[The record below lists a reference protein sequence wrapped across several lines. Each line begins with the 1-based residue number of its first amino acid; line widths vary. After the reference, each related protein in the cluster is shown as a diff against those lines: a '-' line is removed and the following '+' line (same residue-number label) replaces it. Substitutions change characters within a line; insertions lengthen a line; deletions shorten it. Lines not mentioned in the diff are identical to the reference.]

1 MVLLQ
6 IIHSQREITLTKN
19 HVMIFRNVFTASL
32 LTLTILFLNSC
43 QSTGNEENSKPNI
56 LIIFIDDFG
65 WPGIGCYGNSRVETP
80 NIDRLSNEGMK
91 FTDAYVNPQ
100 CTPTRA
106 SLLTGQHTARLRM
119 WHVVGRYG
127 FPFARMHEPPYR
139 QNLPAE
145 TYTVAE
151 ALRDNGYYT
160 ALLGK
165 WHLSTW
171 SKRFPVPDGYYTTLF
186 QEGKDKHG
194 FDYVD
199 IAPNPNYHQRG
210 DKGVDYLTDEA
221 IQIMQDHQDKHNQ
234 PFFIYL
240 SHHTIHGPV
249 LAPRSLV
256 QKYLDLGYPEEG
268 QWNATYLA
276 AIEHMDQSVGRLL
289 DTMKELGLEE
299 NTIVMFYTDNG
310 GVEKFYSN
318 APLRAGKGSAY
329 EGGIRVP
336 LLFRW
341 PGKIEAGKVS
351 NLPVHVTDIYPTLLK
366 LTGSESKKDWILDGI
381 SVAPELLGEE
391 MTRNRELFWYMPL
404 YDYQWGATPSAVI
417 RSGDYKLILS
427 FGDYYDHHTDN
438 YDPTGR
444 LELYNLQED
453 LGETHDL
460 SEKEPELCRQMEERL
475 MHWIVEEMHAPLPVE
490 NPSYDR
496 SRIFE
501 RSNDFNFEP
510 FFEYPLPDIKIKT
523 GEELKFH
530 FPRNLVADY
539 DEEGYNLQ
547 LSPEP
552 GREWPNWLTYNSIDQ
567 ALLGTP
573 ATPGSWT
580 LLLKATD
587 PQGASAGQT
596 LRIMVEASE

>member
-1 MVLLQ
+1 MIGVPYIIQNEYNPNKINKTMASKKTFPAWILLMTVIFITSCRTAQ
-6 IIHSQREITLTKN
+6 DEPISQP
-19 HVMIFRNVFTASL
+19 NV
-32 LTLTILFLNSC
+32 
-43 QSTGNEENSKPNI
+43 

-80 NIDRLSNEGMK
+80 NIDRIAVEGMK

-119 WHVVGRYG
+119 WHVIGRYG
-127 FPFARMHEPPYR
+127 FPYARMHEPPYR
-139 QNLPAE
+139 ENLPAE
-145 TYTVAE
+145 TYTLAE
-151 ALRDNGYYT
+151 ALRDNGYRT

-171 SKRFPVPDGYYTTLF
+171 SDRYPVPDGYYTTLF

-199 IAPNPNYHQRG
+199 IARNPNYHQTG

-221 IQIMQDHQDKHNQ
+221 IQFMEEKSDK

-249 LAPRSLV
+249 LAPEPLV

-276 AIEHMDQSVGRLL
+276 AIEHMDHSVGRLL
-289 DTMKELGLEE
+289 DQMKTLGLEN

-336 LLFRW
+336 LMVRW
-341 PGKIEAGKVS
+341 PGKIEAGAVS
-351 NLPVHVTDIYPTLLK
+351 NLPVHVTDIYPTFLE
-366 LTGSESKKDWILDGI
+366 LTGTEKKKDWILDGI
-381 SVAPELLGEE
+381 SVAPELLGRKMDRE
-391 MTRNRELFWYMPL
+391 RELFWYMPL

-417 RSGDYKLILS
+417 RTGDYKLIKS
-427 FGDYYDHHTDN
+427 FGDYYDHHTDT
-438 YDPTGR
+438 YVPEGR
-444 LELYNLQED
+444 VELYNLAED

-460 SEKEPELCRQMEERL
+460 SAEDPEMAKILEERL
-475 MHWIVEEMHAPLPVE
+475 MLWIVEEMHAPLPVE
-490 NPSYDR
+490 NPEYDR
-496 SRIFE
+496 ARIFE

-510 FFEYPLPDIKIKT
+510 FFEHPLPDIRLRT
-523 GEELKFH
+523 GEALKFPI
-530 FPRNLVADY
+530 PRPLVADY
-539 DEEGYNLQ
+539 DDEGYNLKVD
-547 LSPEP
+547 PEP
-552 GREWPNWLTYNSIDQ
+552 GSDWPEWLVYNYIDQ

-573 ATPGSWT
+573 PAAGEWT
-580 LLLKATD
+580 LILTATD
-587 PQGASAGQT
+587 PYGARAEET
-596 LRIMVEASE
+596 LHISVE

>member
-1 MVLLQ
+1 MKLK
-6 IIHSQREITLTKN
+6 S
-19 HVMIFRNVFTASL
+19 VFTACL
-32 LTLTILFLNSC
+32 LPLAIIFLSSC
-43 QSTGNEENSKPNI
+43 NAPVKKEHARPNI
-56 LIIFIDDFG
+56 VIIFIDDFG

-80 NIDRLSNEGMK
+80 NIDRLAVEGMK

-127 FPFARMHEPPYR
+127 FPYARMKEPPYR
-139 QNLPAE
+139 ENLPAE
-145 TYTVAE
+145 TYTLAE
-151 ALRDNGYYT
+151 ALRDDGYRT

-194 FDYVD
+194 FNYVD
-199 IAPNPNYHQRG
+199 IARNPNYHQAG

-221 IQIMQDHQDKHNQ
+221 IRFMKKEREH

-249 LAPRSLV
+249 LAPETLV
-256 QKYLDLGYPEEG
+256 QKYLDKGYPTEG
-268 QWNATYLA
+268 QFNATYLA
-276 AIEHMDQSVGRLL
+276 AIEHMDRSVGRLL
-289 DTMKELGLEE
+289 DQMKDLGLEE
-299 NTIVMFYTDNG
+299 NTVVMFFTDNG
-310 GVEKFYSN
+310 GVEEFYSN

-336 LLFRW
+336 LMVRW
-341 PGKIEAGKVS
+341 PGKIAAGKVS
-351 NLPVHVTDIYPTLLK
+351 NLPVHVTDIYPTLLDLSGTEK
-366 LTGSESKKDWILDGI
+366 KKDLQLDGL
-381 SVAPELLGEE
+381 SVAPELLGQE
-391 MTRNRELFWYMPL
+391 MGRDRELFWYMPL

-417 RSGDYKLILS
+417 RSGNYKLIKS
-427 FGDYYDHHTDN
+427 FGDYYDHHAET
-438 YDPTGR
+438 YVPEGR
-444 LELYNLQED
+444 LELYNLKED

-460 SEKEPELCRQMEERL
+460 SEEEPALTRQMEERL
-475 MHWIVEEMHAPLPVE
+475 MQWIVEEMHAPLPVE

-496 SRIFE
+496 ARIFE

-510 FFEYPLPDIKIKT
+510 FFEHPLPGIRLKV
-523 GEELKFH
+523 GEALKYH
-530 FPRNLVADY
+530 IPRTIVADY

-547 LSPEP
+547 VSPEN
-552 GREWPNWLTYNSIDQ
+552 GSDWPQWLEYNHIDQ

-573 ATPGSWT
+573 KAGGSWNLILT
-580 LLLKATD
+580 ATD
-587 PQGASAGQT
+587 PQGARAEQV
-596 LRIMVEASE
+596 LHIIVDP